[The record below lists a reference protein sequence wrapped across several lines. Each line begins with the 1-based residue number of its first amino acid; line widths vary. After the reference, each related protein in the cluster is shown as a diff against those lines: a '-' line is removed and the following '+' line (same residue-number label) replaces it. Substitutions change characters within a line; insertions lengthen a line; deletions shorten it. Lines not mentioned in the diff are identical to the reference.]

1 MGRKNKPKYVW
12 KDRKHT
18 FLGLPLAFTRY
29 RATDS
34 KLILDIGFFSRN
46 EDEVRLYRITDLTL
60 RRSFFERLFGLG
72 TIHCCAGD
80 KTMPEFDIKHI
91 RHSKIVKDMLS
102 DMVEKERNE
111 KRVGI
116 RENMGGFGLDDHSDY
131 DPTEDQM
138 DDIDDNY
145 MH

>member
-18 FLGLPLAFTRY
+18 FLGLPLSFTRY

-60 RRSFFERLFGLG
+60 RRSFFERMFGLG

-116 RENMGGFGLDDHSDY
+116 RENMGGFGMDDHSEY

>member
-1 MGRKNKPKYVW
+1 MGKKNKPKYVW

-18 FLGLPLAFTRY
+18 FLGLPLSFTRY

-34 KLILDIGFFSRN
+34 KLIMDIGFFNRN

-60 RRSFFERLFGLG
+60 RRTFFERLLGLG
-72 TIHCCAGD
+72 SIHCCAGD
-80 KTMPEFDIKHI
+80 KTMPEFDIKRI

-116 RENMGGFGLDDHSDY
+116 RENMGGFGVENNDY
-131 DPTEDQM
+131 DPTDDQFNDF
-138 DDIDDNY
+138 DDDHMN
-145 MH
+145 